1 VGDVDLIV
9 GDDGKNTI
17 RGSGQAELI
26 YGFDPNSPQAEV
38 GAIAA
43 SRVGTGFARPV
54 FVTGD
59 PTGPDRLFVVE
70 KEGLIKVLD
79 QTTGAVLSEPFLDL
93 SEQVDA
99 TGEQGLLGLA
109 FHPDYAQNGRFFVYL
124 SNRDGDSEIREYMV
138 SAADPS
144 RADPASE
151 RLILRIDQPD
161 GVTNHKAGWID
172 FGPDGYLYV
181 ATGDGGAGQSGN
193 AQDTG
198 KLLGKI
204 LRIDPDGDDFP
215 TDPDRNYAIP
225 DDNPF
230 IGRAGADEIWAYGLR
245 NPFRNSFDRGTGELF
260 IADVGQGSWE
270 EINLGQSGANYGWDL
285 FEGPDP
291 NQPGASDEGL
301 TPPIFAYDHSV
312 GEAIIGG
319 YVYRGPSEGLHG
331 QYVYADFVTGRVWT
345 LRERDGTWTSTERT
359 DQITYDEGGPVKPTS
374 FGENLRGELFVVD
387 ITGNI
392 FRLDPQ
398 VTSADRA
405 DTLRGGGGDDRLF
418 GGSGRDHLSGNA
430 GDDLLSGQTG
440 SDVLN
445 GGAGRDLLMGGRGA
459 DRLVFA
465 AADTRSSALHR
476 DHVLDFESGR
486 DRVDLRAIDARTD
499 LAGEQAFRWLGGS
512 DFTGSGG
519 EVRFK
524 QVDGNTI
531 IAGDIDGDRK
541 ADFKILVDGA
551 FALSDTDFLL

>member
-1 VGDVDLIV
+1 
-9 GDDGKNTI
+9 
-17 RGSGQAELI
+17 
-26 YGFDPNSPQAEV
+26 
-38 GAIAA
+38 
-43 SRVGTGFARPV
+43 
-54 FVTGD
+54 
-59 PTGPDRLFVVE
+59 
-70 KEGLIKVLD
+70 
-79 QTTGAVLSEPFLDL
+79 
-93 SEQVDA
+93 
-99 TGEQGLLGLA
+99 
-109 FHPDYAQNGRFFVYL
+109 
-124 SNRDGDSEIREYMV
+124 
-138 SAADPS
+138 
-144 RADPASE
+144 
-151 RLILRIDQPD
+151 
-161 GVTNHKAGWID
+161 
-172 FGPDGYLYV
+172 
-181 ATGDGGAGQSGN
+181 
-193 AQDTG
+193 
-198 KLLGKI
+198 
-204 LRIDPDGDDFP
+204 
-215 TDPDRNYAIP
+215 
-225 DDNPF
+225 
-230 IGRAGADEIWAYGLR
+230 
-245 NPFRNSFDRGTGELF
+245 
-260 IADVGQGSWE
+260 
-270 EINLGQSGANYGWDL
+270 
-285 FEGPDP
+285 
-291 NQPGASDEGL
+291 
-301 TPPIFAYDHSV
+301 
-312 GEAIIGG
+312 
-319 YVYRGPSEGLHG
+319 
-331 QYVYADFVTGRVWT
+331 
-345 LRERDGTWTSTERT
+345 
-359 DQITYDEGGPVKPTS
+359 
-374 FGENLRGELFVVD
+374 VVD

-465 AADTRSSALHR
+465 AADTRSGALHR